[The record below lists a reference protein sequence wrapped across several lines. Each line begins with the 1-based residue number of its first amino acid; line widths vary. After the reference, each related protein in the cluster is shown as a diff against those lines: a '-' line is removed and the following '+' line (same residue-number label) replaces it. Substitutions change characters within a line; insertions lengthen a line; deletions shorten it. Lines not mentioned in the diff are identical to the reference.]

1 MRIVSLLASGT
12 EIVCGLG
19 AGKDLVGRSHECD
32 NPDWIKRLPICTW
45 PAFVVEMSSRAINEE
60 VSRRIRAN
68 VTYYYIVAE
77 IIERHDLLHI
87 IKHEYCELLAVT

>member
-32 NPDWIKRLPICTW
+32 NPDWIKRLPVCTW
-45 PAFVVEMSSRAINEE
+45 PAFDVEMCGHTA
-60 VSRRIRAN
+60 RRGQRWLPGFDSPGFG
-68 VTYYYIVAE
+68 AE
-77 IIERHDLLHI
+77 RGNGARHL
-87 IKHEYCELLAVT
+87 